1 MLQGLSESDNIKI
14 HWQID
19 LFHRIPEAQGFTGWL
34 LKPLAHHLI
43 ENTSEGFW
51 PLANM
56 KSKYSD
62 PPHFTLDHN
71 SPVLDNVKFIKVRCK
86 MIKLQSIANLSA
98 CLENNAYYVPED
110 PNSNSPLFDAF
121 TVELDHVKKSAT
133 FWILQITTSQRHGG
147 SAIGYQRICEIIAI
161 LKARF

>member
-1 MLQGLSESDNIKI
+1 MDWVTRRVLQGLSESDNIKI

-110 PNSNSPLFDAF
+110 PNSNSPLFHLEKPKPYILHYCTQYNKF
-121 TVELDHVKKSAT
+121 TLMDQKNT
-133 FWILQITTSQRHGG
+133 LWCTIL
-147 SAIGYQRICEIIAI
+147 
-161 LKARF
+161 